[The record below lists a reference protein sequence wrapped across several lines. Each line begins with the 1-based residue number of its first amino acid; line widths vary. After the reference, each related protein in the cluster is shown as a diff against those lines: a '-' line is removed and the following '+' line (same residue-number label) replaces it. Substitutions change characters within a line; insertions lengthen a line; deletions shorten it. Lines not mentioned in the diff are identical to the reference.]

1 MNIIEFVKSHIK
13 EVKLFSITFVITL
26 AVCLGGY
33 FLLNKTEETEE
44 TKVKTTLS
52 QPTSVTY
59 VGSKNSDKYHLP
71 SCRWA
76 ENIKSSNKITFPSSG
91 IARSKGYSPCKTCID

>member
-1 MNIIEFVKSHIK
+1 MEFIKSHLKEIK
-13 EVKLFSITFVITL
+13 LACITFVITL
-26 AVCLGGY
+26 VICIGGY
-33 FLLNKTEETEE
+33 LLINK
-44 TKVKTTLS
+44 S
-52 QPTSVTY
+52 QENPVEKSTVSNQTNSVVY

-76 ENIKSSNKITFPSSG
+76 ENIKSSNKITFSSSA

>member
-1 MNIIEFVKSHIK
+1 MKFIKSHIK
-13 EVKLFSITFVITL
+13 EVKLASITFVITL
-26 AVCLGGY
+26 IVCFGGY
-33 FLLNKTEETEE
+33 LLLNKPEEVEE
-44 TKVKTTLS
+44 KTTYS
-52 QPTSVTY
+52 QKTSVTY

-76 ENIKSSNKITFPSSG
+76 ENIKSSNKITFSSST